1 MINGLLTALL
11 FTQKKRYR
19 LKKVTTAEILV
30 SEVQQWGQAAL
41 GVSYILQMD
50 FDMSN
55 ERDLK
60 FMIVTNALDDY
71 IKRPLW
77 LAEFGSYTKCHKAS
91 HGLFHVLKVCYTSGV
106 TISFVLVEDTEK
118 KDVYSFGKTEELE
131 ENVRMLVQ
139 KT

>member
-1 MINGLLTALL
+1 MVYLTALL

-91 HGLFHVLKVCYTSGV
+91 HGLFNVLKVCYTSGV